1 MNTRQWISATIAG
14 LALALAGF
22 GAQAQDKKAPSQS
35 APKAVAQRTFAS
47 PQDAA
52 RALVDA
58 VRAEDVNAML
68 SVMGS
73 TSKRWLVSGD
83 RVSDAAEWKRFL
95 AAYDKKNSIAM
106 QGEAK
111 AVLSAGDDDWTFPA
125 PLVRKA
131 GQWSFDAQAGQEEVL
146 NRRIGRNEL
155 DTIQTLLAI
164 VDAQREYA
172 SADADGNGI
181 NDYAARFKSSAGK
194 RDGLYWPARQGAPAS
209 PLGPLVARAV
219 REGYGGDGKAGQP
232 RPYHGYYYR
241 ILTGQGKDAR
251 GGAFDYLVKGKMFGG
266 FAVLAYPSSY
276 GNSGVKTFIVNHDG
290 VVYEKDLGPRSAA
303 EVAKMTRFNPG
314 KGWTRA
320 Q

>member
-68 SVMGS
+68 AVMGS

-219 REGYGGDGKAGQP
+219 REGYGGDAKAGQP

-290 VVYEKDLGPRSAA
+290 VVYEKDLGPGSAA